1 MGGGVNAATRSAAVG
16 QRRGAQS
23 VHRAIDIL
31 EAFLVDSPS
40 LSLAEISEAVQL
52 KVPTTHRLL
61 KALQAKDL
69 IVVDPN
75 SRKYSLG
82 GGVMRLANVIISR
95 DDIAAICQPGLVKLR
110 SETGE
115 TVALH
120 CLVGDERV
128 CLVELSSPQ
137 PIRMASGVGRAYPLF
152 AGAAGKAMLAF
163 LPPERVDRIVKASK
177 SAPSAAPSPPR
188 TLLTQLPEIRA
199 RGYAV
204 SSGETVKGASA
215 VAAAILDS
223 EDRVVGAIN
232 ITGPADRFTA
242 AKVKKAVKPL
252 LRVTDE
258 IMRQLGRFGPSVD
271 ARRTSRTG

>member
-1 MGGGVNAATRSAAVG
+1 VSTRSGAAAP
-16 QRRGAQS
+16 RRGAQS

-31 EAFLVDSPS
+31 EAFLGEAPS
-40 LSLAEISEAVQL
+40 LSLAEISEAVHL

-110 SETGE
+110 NETGE
-115 TVALH
+115 TAALH

-152 AGAAGKAMLAF
+152 AGAAGKAILAF
-163 LPPERVDRIVKASK
+163 LPPDRVDRIVKGSR
-177 SAPSAAPSPPR
+177 SGPSGAPTPPR
-188 TLLTQLPEIRA
+188 TLLAQLPEIRA
-199 RGYAV
+199 RGYAI

-232 ITGPADRFTA
+232 ITGPADRFSS

-252 LRVTDE
+252 LRVTEE
-258 IMRQLGRFGPSVD
+258 IMRQLGRFGPSLD
-271 ARRTSRTG
+271 GRGTSRTR

>member
-1 MGGGVNAATRSAAVG
+1 
-16 QRRGAQS
+16 
-23 VHRAIDIL
+23 
-31 EAFLVDSPS
+31 
-40 LSLAEISEAVQL
+40 
-52 KVPTTHRLL
+52 
-61 KALQAKDL
+61 
-69 IVVDPN
+69 
-75 SRKYSLG
+75 
-82 GGVMRLANVIISR
+82 
-95 DDIAAICQPGLVKLR
+95 
-110 SETGE
+110 
-115 TVALH
+115 
-120 CLVGDERV
+120 
-128 CLVELSSPQ
+128 
-137 PIRMASGVGRAYPLF
+137 
-152 AGAAGKAMLAF
+152 MLAF

-232 ITGPADRFTA
+232 ITGPTDRFTA

>member
-1 MGGGVNAATRSAAVG
+1 VTEATKSGVAG
-16 QRRGAQS
+16 PRRGAQS
-23 VHRAIDIL
+23 VYRAIDIL

-40 LSLAEISEAVQL
+40 LSLAEISEAVHL

-95 DDIAAICQPGLVKLR
+95 DDIAAISQPGLVKLR
-110 SETGE
+110 NETGE

-120 CLVGDERV
+120 CLVGDQRV
-128 CLVELSSPQ
+128 CLVELSSSQ

-152 AGAAGKAMLAF
+152 AGAAGKAILAF
-163 LPPERVDRIVKASK
+163 LPPDRVDRIIKASK
-177 SAPSAAPSPPR
+177 SAPSGAPSAPR

-199 RGYAV
+199 RGYAI
-204 SSGETVKGASA
+204 SSGETVKGAA
-215 VAAAILDS
+215 ALAAAILDS

-232 ITGPADRFTA
+232 VTGPADRFTS

-258 IMRQLGRFGPSVD
+258 IMRQLGRVGPQTD
-271 ARRTSRTG
+271 GRRISRSD